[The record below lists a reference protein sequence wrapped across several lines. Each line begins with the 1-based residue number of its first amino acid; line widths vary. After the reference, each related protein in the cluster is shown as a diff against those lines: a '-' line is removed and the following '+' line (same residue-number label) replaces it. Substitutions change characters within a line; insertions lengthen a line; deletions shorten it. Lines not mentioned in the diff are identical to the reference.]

1 MGLTM
6 VIGAVFFAG
15 MLAVLYFGYQ
25 QVEADRAEKA
35 QAQADAEAAAP
46 RPQRSADEVVFDLE
60 HRIESDLR
68 DVADILRRS
77 PGGGPR
83 LYQA

>member
-6 VIGAVFFAG
+6 AIGAVFFFG
-15 MLAVLYFGYQ
+15 LLAVLYFGYQ

-35 QAQADAEAAAP
+35 QAEAEATAP
-46 RPQRSADEVVFDLE
+46 RPERSADEVVFDLE

-68 DVADILRRS
+68 DVADVLRRN
-77 PGGGPR
+77 PGASPR

>member
-1 MGLTM
+1 MALTM

-35 QAQADAEAAAP
+35 KAEEAAATP
-46 RPQRSADEVVFDLE
+46 RPDRSPDEVVFDLE

-68 DVADILRRS
+68 DVADILRRN
-77 PGGGPR
+77 PGGSPR
-83 LYQA
+83 LYRV